1 MRKYI
6 MNSAIIGAVFG
17 GYQTLQATR
26 KGPHDWRLVF
36 IWISWIATLA
46 LAIGSV
52 ADEANDSPAEK
63 KAKKLS
69 DGRK

>member
-17 GYQTLQATR
+17 GFQTLQATR
-26 KGPHDWRLVF
+26 KGPRDWRLVF

-52 ADEANDSPAEK
+52 ADEANDSPAEQ

>member
-6 MNSAIIGAVFG
+6 MNTSIISAIFG
-17 GYQTLQATR
+17 GFHTLQATR
-26 KGPHDWRLVF
+26 KGPRDWRLIF

-52 ADEANDSPAEK
+52 ADEANDTPADNTR
-63 KAKKLS
+63 KKLEER
-69 DGRK
+69 RK

>member
-17 GYQTLQATR
+17 GFQTLQATR
-26 KGPHDWRLVF
+26 KGPRDWRLVF

-52 ADEANDSPAEK
+52 ADEANDTPADK
-63 KAKKLS
+63 KRKKIQ
-69 DGRK
+69 DRRK

>member
-26 KGPHDWRLVF
+26 KGPRDWRLIF
-36 IWISWIATLA
+36 IWISWVATLA

-52 ADEANDSPAEK
+52 VDEANDTPADKTRK
-63 KAKKLS
+63 KITDRKK
-69 DGRK
+69 

>member
-17 GYQTLQATR
+17 GFQTLQATR
-26 KGPHDWRLVF
+26 KGPRDWRLVF

-69 DGRK
+69 DSRK